1 MFLELIATF
10 IAGIAGAGLMM
21 MLNWLTGRR
30 LPRWLVPVAGGAAMI
45 VATISSEYSWFGRTV
60 NTLPEGVEI
69 AHTVESKVLYRPW
82 TYVHPYVERFMAVD
96 KATIRLNDAQ
106 PGMVLVDLL
115 LFGRWQPVRQL
126 AVMFDCVNL
135 RQTQVP
141 EVVVFDDSGALT
153 GAKWVSIDADDPALV
168 IACGGK

>member
-21 MLNWLTGRR
+21 MLNWITGKR
-30 LPRWLVPVAGGAAMI
+30 LPRWLIPVAGGAAMI
-45 VATISSEYSWFGRTV
+45 TATISSEYSWYSRTA
-60 NTLPEGVEI
+60 NTLPEGVVI
-69 AHTVESKVLYRPW
+69 AHTVESKVVYRPW

-96 KATIRLNDAQ
+96 KATIRRNDAQ

-126 AVMFDCVNL
+126 AVMFDCAGH

-141 EVVVFDDSGALT
+141 EQVIFDDSGALV
-153 GAKWVSIDADDPALV
+153 GAKWVPIDAMDPALV
-168 IACGGK
+168 IACGGV